1 MEQTSDAAAVPAD
14 QLSMVEGSEAVE
26 QTDDLDLASIGLAVF
41 FLSLIVVVGALL
53 ILPAIF

>member
-14 QLSMVEGSEAVE
+14 QISMGEGIDGVE

-41 FLSLIVVVGALL
+41 FLSLIVVVCALL

>member
-1 MEQTSDAAAVPAD
+1 MEQTSDAAAVPAEGT
-14 QLSMVEGSEAVE
+14 SMVEGIEPK
-26 QTDDLDLASIGLAVF
+26 DDLDLASVGLAVF